1 MTPNSDPPLSDETQ
15 DAAEDF
21 EEPRPQVVGPSHSA
35 TSSSSSSFHKIF
47 VKNSALEDLISSAED
62 SLPLT
67 TDSTDVS
74 QDNVRLQDPTLQPG
88 YRPRGDQH
96 SSQASSSWEV
106 QDQPRRSPAN
116 EPENR
121 GSMLEL
127 HTGPPVPPRKI
138 FNAENKRKR
147 QLLQNQ
153 VSIKRQQYEQALLR
167 YMHTSPERYDLSD
180 GHIHREVQQPDE
192 DEERFRASHPS
203 YRGT

>member
-1 MTPNSDPPLSDETQ
+1 MTPNSDPPLSDEIQ

-21 EEPRPQVVGPSHSA
+21 EEPRPQDVGPSHSA

-47 VKNSALEDLISSAED
+47 VKNSALEDLISSADD

-67 TDSTDVS
+67 TDSADVS
-74 QDNVRLQDPTLQPG
+74 HDDVRLQDPTLQPG

-106 QDQPRRSPAN
+106 QGQPRRSPAN
-116 EPENR
+116 EPEDR
-121 GSMLEL
+121 GRMLEL
-127 HTGPPVPPRKI
+127 HTGPPVPPRMI
-138 FNAENKRKR
+138 FSADDKRKR

-167 YMHTSPERYDLSD
+167 FMHTSPERYDLSD
-180 GHIHREVQQPDE
+180 AHIHREVQHPYE
-192 DEERFRASHPS
+192 DEERLRA
-203 YRGT
+203 